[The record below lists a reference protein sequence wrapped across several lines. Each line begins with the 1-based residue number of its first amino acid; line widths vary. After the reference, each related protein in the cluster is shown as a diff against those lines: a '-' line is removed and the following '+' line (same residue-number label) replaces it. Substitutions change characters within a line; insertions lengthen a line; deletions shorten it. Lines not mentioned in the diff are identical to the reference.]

1 MGTVSPMRPNLLPE
15 DLRIRLI
22 VVFLAV
28 CIFSQL
34 QSLETAFFA
43 FIGSLILGAT
53 ERIERSLWRRLMHV
67 EGFVLLIFIT
77 MPFLIPGPSLFS
89 IGPLQASL
97 EGVAR
102 AALIG
107 CKVSAS
113 VLLLMV
119 FLGPIEPIRLGAA
132 LYALK
137 LPESLVR
144 LFVMT
149 VRYVSVIRMEATR
162 LHKAMRA
169 RAFQPGT
176 NRHTYTS
183 YGNLI
188 GMLLVRSLDRA
199 HRVENAMLC
208 RGYNGRYPYAE
219 LSAPKPMD
227 WFSGSILMA
236 LALGILLMDKIPF

>member
-1 MGTVSPMRPNLLPE
+1 MNPDLLPK
-15 DLRIRLI
+15 DLRIRL
-22 VVFLAV
+22 VVAFLAV

-34 QSLETAFFA
+34 KSLDAAFLA
-43 FIGSLILGAT
+43 CIGCFMLGAA
-53 ERIERSLWRRLMHV
+53 EKIDQSLWRRLLHV

-77 MPFLIPGPSLFS
+77 MPFLIPGASLFS
-89 IGPLQASL
+89 IGPLHASL
-97 EGVAR
+97 EGLER

-113 VLLLMV
+113 VLLLMI
-119 FLGPIEPIRLGAA
+119 FLGTIEPIRLGAA

-137 LPESLVR
+137 MPESLVH

-149 VRYVSVIRMEATR
+149 VRYVSVIRMEAAR
-162 LHKAMRA
+162 LHKAMKA
-169 RAFQPGT
+169 RAFQPKT

-208 RGYNGRYPYAE
+208 RCYSGRYPYTE
-219 LSAPKPMD
+219 LSRPKPRD
-227 WFSGSILMA
+227 WLTGAIL
-236 LALGILLMDKIPF
+236 LTGALGILAIDIFPF

>member
-1 MGTVSPMRPNLLPE
+1 MRPSLLPE
-15 DLRIRLI
+15 DLRIRLV

-34 QSLETAFFA
+34 QTLETAFLA
-43 FIGSLILGAT
+43 CIGSLILGAT
-53 ERIERSLWRRLMHV
+53 ERIERSLWRRLLHV

-77 MPFLIPGPSLFS
+77 MPFLISGTSLFS

-97 EGVAR
+97 EGLAR

-113 VLLLMV
+113 VLLLMI
-119 FLGPIEPIRLGAA
+119 FLGTIEPIRLGAA

-149 VRYVSVIRMEATR
+149 VRYVSVIRMEAAR
-162 LHKAMRA
+162 LRTAMKA

-219 LSAPKPMD
+219 LTSPKPTD
-227 WFSGSILMA
+227 WLLGLILLILALSIL
-236 LALGILLMDKIPF
+236 IMDKMPL